1 VASGAHN
8 PVGLT
13 TELVG
18 IATLPSHR
26 RRGIGAAITSFLV
39 QDARER
45 GVQTIFLS
53 ADTPEVARIYER
65 AGFRSVGTAG
75 AAEP

>member
-1 VASGAHN
+1 
-8 PVGLT
+8 
-13 TELVG
+13 
-18 IATLPSHR
+18 
-26 RRGIGAAITSFLV
+26 V